1 MSKWKGFV
9 ARVMGLA
16 AMSEAM
22 KTDGILV
29 AARMPRVT
37 EPPKPRPAGMATE
50 FQRNLKPPK
59 RGKGT
64 RKQRKE
70 ANRRL
75 ARYEI
80 ALICRF
86 HHEIQLKYIK
96 ERILTGYP
104 PVIRYGSKAHR
115 RALAKLNP

>member
-1 MSKWKGFV
+1 MSKWRGFV

-29 AARMPRVT
+29 AARMPRVAET
-37 EPPKPRPAGMATE
+37 PKPRPAGMATE
-50 FQRNLKPPK
+50 FQRNIKPPTK
-59 RGKGT
+59 GKGT
-64 RKQRKE
+64 RKQRRE
-70 ANRRL
+70 SSRRL

-80 ALICRF
+80 ALKCRY
-86 HHEIQLKYIK
+86 HHEMEFKHIK
-96 ERILTGYP
+96 ERILTGDP

-115 RALAKLNP
+115 RALAKLTQ